1 VLFSEY
7 YDSDQ
12 VKEDEIGACSTH
24 ETGEM
29 HTKFQSRNLK
39 EIDHLGQLGMDGR
52 IILK

>member
-39 EIDHLGQLGMDGR
+39 GSEDHLGEQAKRGG
-52 IILK
+52 